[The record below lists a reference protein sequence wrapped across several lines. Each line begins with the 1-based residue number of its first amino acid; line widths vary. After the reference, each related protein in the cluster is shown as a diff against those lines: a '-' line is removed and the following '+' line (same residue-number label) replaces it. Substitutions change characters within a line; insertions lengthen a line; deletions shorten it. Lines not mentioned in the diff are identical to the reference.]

1 VVAKDVPKDPGK
13 DKEKDKDKDKDKK
26 RDKVRFPR
34 SRSCRG
40 VIEEITGHLVTVAR
54 KNCF

>member
-1 VVAKDVPKDPGK
+1 MVAKDVPKDPGK
-13 DKEKDKDKDKDKK
+13 EKEKDKDKDKDKK